1 LFLNK
6 ILSYVYIRLKDIV
19 IYSRLIYIMNMNTF
33 EKGGQ
38 FKSGFLQTAKDTIF
52 KYWWC
57 ILLVIVFG
65 IFGYFTYKQ
74 YLGEKTVFRA
84 NRENM
89 EVDQNSNKTATMML
103 FYVDWCPHCK
113 TAKPEWEDLKSEYEG
128 KNINGYTL
136 VFTEYNCTAETPENE
151 ELMNKYKIEGYPTIK
166 LLKDNQVVEY
176 DAKPTK
182 TTMSQ
187 FLHTVL

>member
-1 LFLNK
+1 MQSSSFSKKTGLGFGEEYNVQTGAG
-6 ILSYVYIRLKDIV
+6 IGFMQTI
-19 IYSRLIYIMNMNTF
+19 
-33 EKGGQ
+33 
-38 FKSGFLQTAKDTIF
+38 KSGFI
-52 KYWWC
+52 KYWWG
-57 ILLVIVFG
+57 ILLIVFG
-65 IFGYFTYKQ
+65 FLGYVIYKQ
-74 YLGEKTVFRA
+74 YIDDKTVFKA
-84 NRENM
+84 NREHVS
-89 EVDQNSNKTATMML
+89 VDENSNKTATMML

-113 TAKPEWEDLKSEYEG
+113 TAKPEWENLKTEYEG

-136 VFTEYNCTAETPENE
+136 VFTEYNCTAESAENE

-182 TTMSQ
+182 STMEQ